1 MKKTIIK
8 AVGFLLT
15 FIIALFVLEKV
26 MNKGHDNM
34 TMEMAEADLPVVT
47 MREGNILYNTL
58 FGYSDVMDVT
68 FQRDSVTV
76 LGENREVSFVIN
88 PYGREITEVVVEVRS
103 ADGERLVE
111 NTPIHEY
118 HTENNGME
126 VSYALKDLLEADTR
140 YSMAVIL
147 TLDGEEKVY
156 YYTDVVWS
164 EKLHMTEKLD
174 FIRDFHRRLYD
185 KEAAKELTKYMETN
199 AQLEKNQSFHN
210 VNIHSSFQQLTWGEL
225 DVQELASPAITLV
238 DIAEQTGTFLMD
250 YYVTATEGNR
260 EVCYRVKEQYRV
272 RYTTDRIYLLDYQR
286 NMTQLVDV
294 DHMFANDKI
303 LLGITDENIDLL
315 ENADGSV
322 VVFQEGGQLLS
333 YNVNS
338 NKLAILFSFYDKD
351 HMDERTEN
359 DAHAMKVMDV
369 DEGGN
374 VLFAVYGYMNRG
386 RHEGEVGVQLYAYS
400 STMNTIEE
408 LVYIPYEKTYAV
420 LRADME
426 RLLYMNRD
434 RHLYMFLENT
444 VLHVDLNERKM
455 EKLVQIS
462 SDESLQVS
470 DDHKIIVWQEGNSI
484 YHSRQLNIMDLDS
497 NSCRTVQSEANEAII
512 PLGFMGEDII
522 YGVARE
528 SDIVEETSG
537 SFLFPMYKIC
547 ICSVYGA
554 QLKEYQ
560 QTGIYVTDC
569 TIVDNQITLH
579 RLKKT
584 DSDGFEQTFD
594 DQITNN
600 AEEQSAKNNIVVA
613 NIDRFEHYVQIQTRS
628 SIDTKN
634 VKVLTP
640 KEIVFEGG
648 RTLELPAAEELAG
661 QGRTRYYVYGPCG
674 VDGIFN
680 SAAVAVNKA
689 YEISGSVVDDKGNY
703 VWRKGNRVTKNQ
715 IMAITENS
723 VEEGRGS
730 LAVCLDTM
738 LRFEGITKNSAQLLQ
753 MGQTVTLILQN
764 NLDDDEVLDLRGCP
778 LDALLYYVNQDI
790 PVLAML
796 NNGEAVLV
804 TGFNEYNV
812 VIMDPVT
819 GTLYKKGIND
829 SAEWFAENGNQFVTY
844 MRK

>member
-88 PYGREITEVVVEVRS
+88 PYGHEITEVVVEVRS

-118 HTENNGME
+118 RTENNGME

-351 HMDERTEN
+351 NMDERTEN

-648 RTLELPAAEELAG
+648 RTLKLPAAEELAG